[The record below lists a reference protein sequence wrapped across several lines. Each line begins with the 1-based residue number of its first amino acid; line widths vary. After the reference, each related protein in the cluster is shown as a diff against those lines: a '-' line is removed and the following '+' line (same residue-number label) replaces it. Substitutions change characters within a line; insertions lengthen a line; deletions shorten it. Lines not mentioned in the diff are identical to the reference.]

1 MDLAR
6 ENPELAQPLVEG
18 LAPLRAEVTFGIRD
32 EMAVSIEDILSRR
45 IGLQAHSWKNAMRA
59 APVVAELLARELGWL
74 ESRKQEA
81 LNQYLEKIRELME
94 KAGLA
99 GTPVN

>member
-1 MDLAR
+1 
-6 ENPELAQPLVEG
+6 
-18 LAPLRAEVTFGIRD
+18 
-32 EMAVSIEDILSRR
+32 
-45 IGLQAHSWKNAMRA
+45 MRA